1 MSLLRSGCRA
11 LCSARAHVWAHA
23 SVDQLAHELI
33 SAVARDLEYA
43 GGGGENSLSV
53 YESSWVALV
62 RDPVRSS
69 RLAYPETLAWIL
81 DQQRPDGGWG
91 PSGAYS
97 ALPTMAAL
105 LAVLSHPR
113 RTTRHQRAIAT
124 GWRYL
129 QATLATSDIAAI
141 DTPFLELL

>member
-1 MSLLRSGCRA
+1 MVWCTPSALRRGKVMSLLRSGCRV
-11 LCSARAHVWAHA
+11 LCSARARIWAQA

-33 SAVARDLEYA
+33 SAVACDLEYP
-43 GGGGENSLSV
+43 GSGGENSLSV

-62 RDPVRSS
+62 RDPVRPS

-91 PSGAYS
+91 PPGAYS

-105 LAVLSHPR
+105 LAIRSHPR
-113 RTTRHQRAIAT
+113 RTTQHQRAVA
-124 GWRYL
+124 
-129 QATLATSDIAAI
+129 
-141 DTPFLELL
+141 